1 MNLPLPIDA
10 AKEEVGTA
18 MEFYAKTIAN
28 MSKMVLEDNS
38 SLLQELPMLADML
51 DRLLK
56 LSSNIQQLVTDNN
69 NNNNIRAEK
78 ALFRMICH
86 LLSLIGAAN
95 DLNSPIEIK
104 DYEELI
110 NDVYRNA
117 HGVLEACG
125 HLSYSHWVYSYA
137 VIPILLVIQ

>member
-10 AKEEVGTA
+10 TKEEVSTA
-18 MEFYAKTIAN
+18 MEFYANTTAN
-28 MSKMVLEDNS
+28 MAKMLLEDTGS
-38 SLLQELPMLADML
+38 IPKELPMLADTL
-51 DRLLK
+51 HRLVL
-56 LSSNIQQLVTDNN
+56 LASNIQQLASDKD
-69 NNNNIRAEK
+69 IRAER
-78 ALFRMICH
+78 AVFRIMCH

-110 NDVYRNA
+110 NDVYHNA

-125 HLSYSHWVYSYA
+125 HLSYSH
-137 VIPILLVIQ
+137 